1 MRILHISDAYL
12 PKQGGIE
19 VQVHDLACQQHR
31 RGHEVHI
38 LTSAPDRVPDPGP
51 AGLGTPCPDAPGP
64 GTPGAQDG
72 DPGVQRLRWSWQ
84 RPFHT
89 YRQVRRTLDG
99 VRPDVVH
106 LHLSVW
112 SPLAFLAA
120 RASTRRRT
128 PTVATIHSLWWMATP
143 LYVLSNT
150 VLRWSRW
157 PVHWTAVSEL
167 AARPLRQLLE
177 ENREVTILPNGVEPT
192 HWAVE
197 PAERDPRDVR
207 VVSVMRLA
215 SRKRPRP
222 LLRVI
227 RRAVDM
233 LPEGVSLRVTLIG
246 DGPQRPRLEREILR
260 LGLQDTVHLAGRM
273 DRAGIREVYR
283 RADLYVAPAT
293 LESFGIAALEARSAG
308 LPVLAREQTGIADF
322 ISPGRH
328 GLLAA
333 SDIAMAGALADLA
346 ASPERRRTMAEHN
359 RRCAPE
365 TGWAEVLQRCELAYK
380 IADDLARCG

>member
-31 RGHEVHI
+31 RGNEVHI
-38 LTSAPDRVPDPGP
+38 LTSAPDRDRGPD
-51 AGLGTPCPDAPGP
+51 LDDPCPD
-64 GTPGAQDG
+64 
-72 DPGVQRLRWSWQ
+72 DPELTGSDAEPQVLRLHWSWQ
-84 RPFHT
+84 RPIHT
-89 YRQVRRTLDG
+89 YRRICRTLD
-99 VRPDVVH
+99 RLSPDAVH

-120 RASTRRRT
+120 RASTRRRI

-143 LYVLSNT
+143 LYVLSNV
-150 VLRWSRW
+150 VLHWSRW
-157 PVHWTAVSEL
+157 PIHWTAVSEL
-167 AARPLRQLLE
+167 AARPLRPLLE
-177 ENREVTILPNGVEPT
+177 EHREITILPNGVEPS

-197 PAERDPRDVR
+197 PLERDPRDVR

-233 LPEGVSLRVTLIG
+233 LPEGTTLKVTLIG
-246 DGPQRPRLEREILR
+246 DGPQRSRLEREILR
-260 LGLQDTVHLAGRM
+260 LGLQDVVHLAGRM

-322 ISPGRH
+322 IRPGQH

-333 SDIAMAGALADLA
+333 SDIALSSALADLA
-346 ASPERRRTMAEHN
+346 SSPERRRVMAEHN
-359 RRCAPE
+359 RHCAPE
-365 TGWAEVLQRCELAYK
+365 TGWAEVLQRCNLAYK
-380 IADDLARCG
+380 LADDLARCG